1 LPCVQCWE
9 ARGDGRLVSL
19 LVAQCEDG
27 ASGARRLLASIGDP
41 AAAAAL
47 REAMSH
53 DDPGI
58 RAAAISSLGWSG
70 DVGDVAAVAT
80 ATRDPDQDV
89 RIAARATLADLGGE
103 QAADALASSLDGP
116 EEDERAQAA
125 EALAWLGDTR
135 AIEPL
140 HELVPHELGGIV
152 HHYRRGVLRA
162 LARIGSR
169 EDVLRM
175 VAAVTRVVADGAAT
189 PRTPEFW
196 RAQES
201 ATQLCIALQEE
212 RPDFL
217 AEAGT
222 RLREAGPELPAI
234 ARWPGSSGGPRI
246 VEAVE
251 PVGERVVPR
260 VALAEL
266 SETPWPAASSPPP
279 KFGGQPDW
287 VDQPAWPLGADSAPL
302 IFFGQLPV
310 ATEGQR
316 RTAYVFVDPE
326 GDHWEPLGMANAVLV
341 QPGAPCQLETA
352 PLSTGPQL
360 FEYVPEGGPFRRRS
374 RARPYERFIRLEDG
388 ADPSSWEWPELE
400 PETYRRDA
408 PGDWNKLGGTP
419 LFLQGEQFPPG
430 EGWSFAF
437 QFSAAWAGREL
448 GDGAE
453 CYGFVREDGA
463 GAFLWQCH

>member
-1 LPCVQCWE
+1 
-9 ARGDGRLVSL
+9 
-19 LVAQCEDG
+19 
-27 ASGARRLLASIGDP
+27 
-41 AAAAAL
+41 
-47 REAMSH
+47 M
-53 DDPGI
+53 
-58 RAAAISSLGWSG
+58 
-70 DVGDVAAVAT
+70 
-80 ATRDPDQDV
+80 
-89 RIAARATLADLGGE
+89 AARATLADLGGE
-103 QAADALASSLDGP
+103 QAAAALATGLDGLEP
-116 EEDERAQAA
+116 DERAHAA
-125 EALAWLGDTR
+125 EALAWLGDAR

-140 HELVPHELGGIV
+140 HELVTHDLGGIV
-152 HHYRRGVLRA
+152 HHHRRGVLRA

-175 VAAVTRVVADGAAT
+175 VGTVTRVVADGAAT
-189 PRTPEFW
+189 PRTPEYW
-196 RAQES
+196 RAQEG
-201 ATQLCIALQEE
+201 ATQLWIALQEE

-217 AEAGT
+217 AEAGA
-222 RLREAGPELPAI
+222 RLRKAGPELPAI
-234 ARWPGSSGGPRI
+234 ARWPGSSGAPRI
-246 VEAVE
+246 VEVE
-251 PVGERVVPR
+251 PIGERVVPR

-310 ATEGQR
+310 STGQQA

-326 GDHWEPLGMANAVLV
+326 GDHWEPLGKANAVLI
-341 QPGAPCQLETA
+341 QPGAPCQLDTA

-360 FEYVPEGGPFRRRS
+360 FEFVPELGQFRRRW

-388 ADPSSWEWPELE
+388 ADPERWDWPELD
-400 PETYRRDA
+400 PGTNRRDA

-419 LFLQGEQFPPG
+419 LFLQGEQLPPG
-430 EGWSFAF
+430 ERWSFAF
-437 QFSAAWAGREL
+437 QFSASWAGREL

-453 CYGFVREDGA
+453 CYGFVREDGT